1 MEPQSSHFS
10 KEKTGLSPGKKSKHT
25 PLSVPL
31 NVVRTLDQMQGA
43 ATWKWAQTKTTMNY
57 HITCWKGHY
66 QKVKKK
72 KITSMVRMWRKGNHC
87 ILLAAM
93 SINVA
98 IMENSME
105 VT

>member
-72 KITSMVRMWRKGNHC
+72 KNNKYGEDVEKREPLHTVGC
-87 ILLAAM
+87 
-93 SINVA
+93 NV
-98 IMENSME
+98 N
-105 VT
+105 

>member
-1 MEPQSSHFS
+1 MGPNQNHNELSHHLLERSLS
-10 KEKTGLSPGKKSKHT
+10 KS
-25 PLSVPL
+25 
-31 NVVRTLDQMQGA
+31 
-43 ATWKWAQTKTTMNY
+43 
-57 HITCWKGHY
+57 
-66 QKVKKK
+66 KKK